1 MIENDGVCNKINVVR
16 KMTHLVNKVT
26 WLKFMYIHG
35 KISSRKDCFFYL
47 IILYENYWYSSYLEI
62 AMQILKEITV
72 DFQKILAYVY
82 LTNKCLVWE

>member
-1 MIENDGVCNKINVVR
+1 MGKSP
-16 KMTHLVNKVT
+16 L
-26 WLKFMYIHG
+26 G
-35 KISSRKDCFFYL
+35 KIAFFYL

-82 LTNKCLVWE
+82 LTNKRLVWE